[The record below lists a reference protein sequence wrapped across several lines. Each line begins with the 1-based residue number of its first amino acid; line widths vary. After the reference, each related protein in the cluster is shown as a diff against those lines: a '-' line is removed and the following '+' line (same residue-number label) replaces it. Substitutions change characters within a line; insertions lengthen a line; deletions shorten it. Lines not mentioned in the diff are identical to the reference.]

1 MEGEGQKDM
10 RLVMKHW
17 TLAWGQGKLFNGSEV
32 WTTAEFE
39 PVFTNCPK
47 GYTVIDGE
55 KRLLLAYQLPSL
67 CWQERYA
74 ANTP

>member
-10 RLVMKHW
+10 RLVIKHW
-17 TLAWGQGKLFNGSEV
+17 TLAWGQSKLFNGFEI

-39 PVFTNCPK
+39 LIFTNYPK

-55 KRLLLAYQLPSL
+55 KGLLLVYQRPSL
-67 CWQERYA
+67 CWQECCA